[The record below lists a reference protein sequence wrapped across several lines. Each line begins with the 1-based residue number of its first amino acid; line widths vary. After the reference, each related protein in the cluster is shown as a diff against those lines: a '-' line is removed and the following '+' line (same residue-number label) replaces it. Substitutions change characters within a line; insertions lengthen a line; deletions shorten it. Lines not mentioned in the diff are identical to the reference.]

1 METSQVT
8 PIPTT
13 MPGPEGKGGGRRE
26 GGVIH
31 MNERPG
37 VWSLN
42 ETSGLKIT
50 IWKVFC
56 IQIRVDTTSLEETAK

>member
-1 METSQVT
+1 
-8 PIPTT
+8 
-13 MPGPEGKGGGRRE
+13 
-26 GGVIH
+26 